1 MLRQIECIIS
11 GRVQGML
18 YRDFVRRKARGLGL
32 VGTVENLPDGTV
44 RVIAQGDDSD
54 LKHLTACLK
63 RGSMFSR
70 VDAVD
75 EKWSDAPQAFSDFQ
89 IVYKKLSDRL

>member
-11 GRVQGML
+11 GRVQGTL
-18 YRDFVRRKARGLGL
+18 YRDFARRKARGLGL

-44 RVIAQGDDSD
+44 KVLAQGDESD
-54 LKHLTACLK
+54 LRIFIGHLK
-63 RGSMFSR
+63 RGSIFSR
-70 VDAVD
+70 IDALD
-75 EKWSDAPQAFSDFQ
+75 EKWSDAPKAFSDFQ

>member
-11 GRVQGML
+11 GKVQGIG
-18 YRDFVRRKARGLGL
+18 YRYFVYRKARRLGL

-44 RVIAQGDDSD
+44 RVIAQGDESE
-54 LKHLTACLK
+54 LKAYIEYLK
-63 RGSMFSR
+63 RGTIFSR

-75 EKWSDAPQAFSDFQ
+75 EKWSSTEPTFADFQ
-89 IVYKKLSDRL
+89 IK

>member
-1 MLRQIECIIS
+1 MLRQIECVIS
-11 GRVQGML
+11 GRVQGMM
-18 YRDFVRRKARGLGL
+18 YRDFSRRKARGLGL

-44 RVIAQGDDSD
+44 KVVAQGDESD
-54 LKHLTACLK
+54 LRIFIEHLK

>member
-1 MLRQIECIIS
+1 MLRQIECVIS
-11 GRVQGML
+11 GRVQGVL
-18 YRDFVRRKARGLGL
+18 YRDFARRKAIGLGL
-32 VGTVENLPDGTV
+32 VGVVENLPDGTV
-44 RVIAQGDDSD
+44 RVIAQGDDSE
-54 LKHLTACLK
+54 LRIFTGHLK

-75 EKWSDAPQAFSDFQ
+75 EKWSNAPQAFSDFQ

>member
-1 MLRQIECIIS
+1 MLRQIDCIVS

-44 RVIAQGDDSD
+44 KVVAQGDESD
-54 LKHLTACLK
+54 LRILIEHLK
-63 RGSMFSR
+63 RGSIFSR
-70 VDAVD
+70 VDALD
-75 EKWSDAPQAFSDFQ
+75 EKWSDAPQAFPDFQ

>member
-1 MLRQIECIIS
+1 MLRQIKCIIS

-18 YRDFVRRKARGLGL
+18 YRDFTRRKARGLGL

-44 RVIAQGDDSD
+44 RGTAQGDESD
-54 LKHLTACLK
+54 LRILIEHLK
-63 RGSMFSR
+63 RGSIFSR

-75 EKWSDAPQAFSDFQ
+75 EKWSDAPQAFPDFQ